1 MDEKTLITLHTTI
14 AVLEKKVEDLSALN
28 DALSKKL
35 DGVFQAIEDTFEQ
48 VASLAGVGHDL
59 DSVIKELARIHG
71 NSEGEWRA

>member
-1 MDEKTLITLHTTI
+1 MDEQIATI
-14 AVLEKKVEDLSALN
+14 IANLEQKVEDLSALN

-35 DGVFQAIEDTFEQ
+35 DDVFTSLDEVFTEFSALGGV
-48 VASLAGVGHDL
+48 SHDL